1 MIKNVSEL
9 RQDLVS
15 GDWVVIATARAKRPH
30 DFLKRKHRRVVQPK
44 KDCPFET
51 LKGKKVLLQYQ
62 HSNNSGRNNKKNENN
77 WFVAV
82 IPNKYPAFGEG
93 LCMVERHETLFN
105 WMDGVGFHEVL
116 VYRDHSLPLALF
128 NQKETEL
135 VLKAY
140 QSRFLNLSEKDC
152 VEYIL
157 IFHNDGPEAGAT
169 ISHPHSQLIAVPI
182 IPPDVA
188 RSIAGSKRY
197 FENRQECVHCVM
209 VNAEKS
215 SGKRIIYENERFLSV
230 APFVSRT
237 AFEIRIFPKNHQP
250 SFEKISHEDVS
261 FVADALRIS
270 LKKLYIGLK
279 DPCYNFFIHTAPC
292 RGEQYQHYHWH
303 IEILP
308 KTAIWAGFELGTGI
322 EIATI
327 APETAAEYLR
337 GIKAE

>member
-30 DFLKRKHRRVVQPK
+30 DFLKRKHRRPVQPK

-62 HSNNSGRNNKKNENN
+62 HSDNSGRNNKKNENN

-169 ISHPHSQLIAVPI
+169 ISPPHSQLIAVPI

-237 AFEIRIFPKNHQP
+237 AFEIRILPKNHQP
-250 SFEKISHEDVS
+250 SFEKISHEDIS
-261 FVADALRIS
+261 FAADALRIS

-279 DPCYNFFIHTAPC
+279 DPSYNFFIHTAPC
-292 RGEQYQHYHWH
+292 RAKQFRLYPGHLKF
-303 IEILP
+303 LP
-308 KTAIWAGFELGTGI
+308 KTAVGPGLDWGRAFGTPPFP
-322 EIATI
+322 
-327 APETAAEYLR
+327 PETAAD
-337 GIKAE
+337 I